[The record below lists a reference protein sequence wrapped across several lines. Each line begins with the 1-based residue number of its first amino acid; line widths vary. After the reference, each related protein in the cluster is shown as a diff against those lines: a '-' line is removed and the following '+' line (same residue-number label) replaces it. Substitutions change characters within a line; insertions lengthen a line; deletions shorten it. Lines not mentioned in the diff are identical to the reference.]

1 MGSVAESIASS
12 RVKAAI
18 PASGFW
24 GIRIARSSSVI
35 NIVTN
40 LSVITHVFS
49 IVLKKR
55 LKGARA
61 LWGLLFA
68 IVTGGAGC
76 MENSRGLTSKWLTV
90 TMGRL
95 GIMCL
100 AFVSYDVN
108 CESPFRRD
116 ESQRNNPE

>member
-55 LKGARA
+55 LKGGARSLGA
-61 LWGLLFA
+61 SVCHCNGWLWVYGKFQGLDIKVA
-68 IVTGGAGC
+68 DRYYGATRHHVPSLC
-76 MENSRGLTSKWLTV
+76 
-90 TMGRL
+90 
-95 GIMCL
+95 
-100 AFVSYDVN
+100 
-108 CESPFRRD
+108 
-116 ESQRNNPE
+116 